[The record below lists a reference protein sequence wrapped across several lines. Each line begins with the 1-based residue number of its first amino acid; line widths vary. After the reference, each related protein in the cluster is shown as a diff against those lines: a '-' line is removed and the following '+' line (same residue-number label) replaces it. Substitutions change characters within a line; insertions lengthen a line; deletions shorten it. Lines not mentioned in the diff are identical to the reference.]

1 MPESIDWPR
10 MHPPRRRRRFLVIL
24 AVLGVILFGGRTA
37 LSYYIDVLWFES
49 LCYGEVFWKTLG
61 LQWGIFTAF
70 AAATFLIL
78 YGSFL
83 ALKRAHLPDLPSG
96 QTIFIGG
103 QPLKLPVEPVLRLI
117 ALGVSLAIAAA
128 TGAGMMAEWSTLAL
142 YWYAPSATG
151 AVVDPIFGRP
161 LNFYLFTL
169 PAWQLIAGWLTTLA
183 VITCAVAGFFIVI
196 TGGTRALAGRRG
208 GDIGSSW
215 RGLSITSAFLLLMLA
230 AQVYLGRFG
239 RLFDDHTIFTGVTY

>member
-1 MPESIDWPR
+1 MAETIDWPSPR
-10 MHPPRRRRRFLVIL
+10 RPRRRGRLLIL
-24 AVLGVILFGGRTA
+24 AVLAAVVLGAGTA
-37 LSYYIDVLWFES
+37 LSYYVEALWFDS
-49 LCYGEVFWKTLG
+49 LGYVDVFWKTLNVQASVFVG
-61 LQWGIFTAF
+61 F
-70 AAATFLIL
+70 AAITFLVL
-78 YGSFL
+78 YGSFV
-83 ALKRAHLPDLPSG
+83 ALKPADLG
-96 QTIFIGG
+96 DLAGGAIIING
-103 QPLKLPVEPVLRLI
+103 QPVRLPVEPVLRLI
-117 ALGVSLAIAAA
+117 ALGVSLAVAAA

-151 AVVDPIFGRP
+151 TADPIFGRP

-215 RGLSITSAFLLLMLA
+215 RGLSITFAFLLLMLA
-230 AQVYLGRFG
+230 AQAYLGRFG
-239 RLFDDHTIFTGVTY
+239 RL